1 MAETKMAAEIG
12 AEIPAAPAVGPGA
25 GAGASAAEAVE
36 ARKHTARTAMRRTEK
51 ALESTAAIV

>member
-25 GAGASAAEAVE
+25 GAGASAAEAE